1 MCDRIKSLESE
12 LRKVNTVGKY
22 TVQSA
27 AQRSSGNGNPVMS
40 VEHLSHVYR
49 SPQSQV
55 EALADVSF
63 RVAPQEF
70 VCLVGPSGCGKSTL
84 LRLMAGLLQ
93 STRGQVCLNGQL
105 LTGPRRQVG
114 IVFQKANLMPWRSV
128 RDNVVL
134 PLELAGVPREQA
146 LQRAEALIRLV
157 GLTGFERAR
166 PRDLSGGMEQ
176 RVAIARALVH
186 DPEILLLDEPFGAL
200 DAMTRERMS
209 AELLRIWEASRK
221 TVVMVTHNLQE
232 AVFLAD
238 RVLVLSARPG
248 RVRATFDIPLPR
260 PRDVSVQFTLLFGE
274 LAGQVRAAI
283 G

>member
-1 MCDRIKSLESE
+1 MQGQDGL
-12 LRKVNTVGKY
+12 T
-22 TVQSA
+22 
-27 AQRSSGNGNPVMS
+27 PVMA
-40 VEHLSHVYR
+40 VEHLSHVYSGR
-49 SPQSQV
+49 QGSV

-63 RVAPQEF
+63 EVAPQEF

-93 STRGQVCLNGQL
+93 PTSGTVCLDGQM
-105 LTGPRRQVG
+105 LTGPRRQIG

-128 RDNVVL
+128 RDNVGL
-134 PLELAGVPREQA
+134 PLELAHAPREEA
-146 LQRAEALIRLV
+146 QRRADALIELV
-157 GLTGFERAR
+157 GLAGFERAR

-186 DPEILLLDEPFGAL
+186 DPEILLLDEPFGSL

-221 TVVMVTHNLQE
+221 TVVMVTHSIQE

-238 RVLVLSARPG
+238 RVLVLSRRPG
-248 RVRATFDIPLPR
+248 HVRAQFDVPLKR
-260 PRDVSVQFTLLFGE
+260 PRDIAVQYSSLFGE

-283 G
+283 E

>member
-1 MCDRIKSLESE
+1 M
-12 LRKVNTVGKY
+12 
-22 TVQSA
+22 A
-27 AQRSSGNGNPVMS
+27 
-40 VEHLSHVYR
+40 VERLSHVYR
-49 SPQSQV
+49 SPQGQI
-55 EALADVSF
+55 EALSDVAF
-63 RVAPQEF
+63 QVALQEF
-70 VCLVGPSGCGKSTL
+70 LCLVGPSGCGKSTL

-93 STRGQVCLNGQL
+93 PTQGQVRLNGQS

-134 PLELAGVPREQA
+134 PLELAGVPRS
-146 LQRAEALIRLV
+146 EALRRADALIELV
-157 GLTGFERAR
+157 GLAGFERTR
-166 PRDLSGGMEQ
+166 PRNLSGGMEQ

-209 AELLRIWEASRK
+209 IELLRIWEASHK
-221 TVVMVTHNLQE
+221 TVVMVTHNIQE

-238 RVLVLSARPG
+238 RVLVLGPRPG
-248 RVRATFDIPLPR
+248 RIRAMFDIPLPR
-260 PRDVSVQFTLLFGE
+260 PRDIAVQYTLLFGE

>member
-1 MCDRIKSLESE
+1 
-12 LRKVNTVGKY
+12 
-22 TVQSA
+22 
-27 AQRSSGNGNPVMS
+27 MS
-40 VEHLSHVYR
+40 VEHLSHVYG
-49 SPQSQV
+49 SGQGQV
-55 EALADVSF
+55 EALADISF
-63 RVAPQEF
+63 RVAPQEL

-84 LRLMAGLLQ
+84 LRLMAGLLEP
-93 STRGQVCLNGQL
+93 TRGQVCLDGQP

-166 PRDLSGGMEQ
+166 PRNLSGGMEQ

-200 DAMTRERMS
+200 DAMTRERMG

-238 RVLVLSARPG
+238 RVIVLSARPG

>member
-1 MCDRIKSLESE
+1 
-12 LRKVNTVGKY
+12 
-22 TVQSA
+22 
-27 AQRSSGNGNPVMS
+27 MS
-40 VEHLSHVYR
+40 VEHLGHVYGSR
-49 SPQSQV
+49 QGQV
-55 EALADVSF
+55 EALADISF
-63 RVAPQEF
+63 QVAPQEF
-70 VCLVGPSGCGKSTL
+70 VCVVGPSGCGKSTL

-93 STRGQVCLNGQL
+93 PTRGRVCLDGQV

-114 IVFQKANLMPWRSV
+114 VVFQKANLMPWRSV

-146 LQRAEALIRLV
+146 LQRAEALIKLV
-157 GLTGFERAR
+157 GLAGFERAR
-166 PRDLSGGMEQ
+166 PRNLSGGMEQ

-186 DPEILLLDEPFGAL
+186 EPEILLLDEPFGAL

-221 TVVMVTHNLQE
+221 TVVMVTHNIQE

-238 RVLVLSARPG
+238 RVLVLTPRPG
-248 RVRATFDIPLPR
+248 RIRAAFDIPLSR
-260 PRDVSVQFTLLFGE
+260 PRDVAVQFTMLFGE

>member
-1 MCDRIKSLESE
+1 M
-12 LRKVNTVGKY
+12 
-22 TVQSA
+22 A
-27 AQRSSGNGNPVMS
+27 
-40 VEHLSHVYR
+40 VERLGHVYR
-49 SPQSQV
+49 NPQGQI
-55 EALADVSF
+55 EALSDVAF
-63 RVAPQEF
+63 QVAPQEF
-70 VCLVGPSGCGKSTL
+70 LCLVGPSGCGKSTL

-93 STRGQVCLNGQL
+93 PTQGQVRLNGQP

-134 PLELAGVPREQA
+134 PLELAGVPRS
-146 LQRAEALIRLV
+146 EALRRADALIELV
-157 GLTGFERAR
+157 GLAGFERTR
-166 PRDLSGGMEQ
+166 PRNLSGGMEQ

-209 AELLRIWEASRK
+209 IELLRIWEASHK
-221 TVVMVTHNLQE
+221 TVVMVTHNIQE

-238 RVLVLSARPG
+238 RVLVLGPRPG
-248 RVRATFDIPLPR
+248 RIRATFDIPLPR
-260 PRDVSVQFTLLFGE
+260 PRDVAVQYTLLFGE

>member
-1 MCDRIKSLESE
+1 MNRP
-12 LRKVNTVGKY
+12 G
-22 TVQSA
+22 VQVLT
-27 AQRSSGNGNPVMS
+27 SSSQPSGDAPVMA
-40 VEHLSHVYR
+40 VEHVSHVYA
-49 SPQSQV
+49 SPQGQIK
-55 EALADVSF
+55 ALTDVSF
-63 RVAPQEF
+63 EVALQEF

-84 LRLMAGLLQ
+84 LRLMAGLLRPTQ
-93 STRGQVCLNGQL
+93 GQISLDGQP
-105 LTGPRRQVG
+105 LTGPHRQVG
-114 IVFQKANLMPWRSV
+114 IVFQRANLMPWRSV
-128 RDNVVL
+128 RDNVLL
-134 PLELAGVPREQA
+134 PLELEGVSRDQA
-146 LQRAEALIRLV
+146 VERADALIKLV
-157 GLTGFERAR
+157 GLAGFERAR

-176 RVAIARALVH
+176 RVAIARALIH
-186 DPEILLLDEPFGAL
+186 DPEILLFDEPFGSL

-238 RVLVLSARPG
+238 RVLVLTPRPG

-260 PRDVSVQFTLLFGE
+260 PRDIAVQYSMLFGE

>member
-1 MCDRIKSLESE
+1 LASEQTDR
-12 LRKVNTVGKY
+12 
-22 TVQSA
+22 A
-27 AQRSSGNGNPVMS
+27 PVMA
-40 VEHLSHVYR
+40 VEHLSHVY
-49 SPQSQV
+49 SGPQGKL

-63 RVAPQEF
+63 EVAPQEL

-93 STRGQVCLNGQL
+93 PTRGQVCLDGQSL
-105 LTGPRRQVG
+105 AGPRRQVG

-128 RDNVVL
+128 RDNVIL
-134 PLELAGVPREQA
+134 PLELAQVPRQEA
-146 LQRAEALIRLV
+146 ERRADEMIDLV
-157 GLTGFERAR
+157 GLIGFERTR

-176 RVAIARALVH
+176 RVAIARALAH
-186 DPEILLLDEPFGAL
+186 DPKILLLDEPFGSL

-209 AELLRIWEASRK
+209 AELLRIWAASRK
-221 TVVMVTHNLQE
+221 TVVMVTHSIQE

-238 RVLVLSARPG
+238 RVLVLSPRPG

-260 PRDVSVQFTLLFGE
+260 PRDIAMQYGMLFGE

>member
-1 MCDRIKSLESE
+1 MSNFKGVASES
-12 LRKVNTVGKY
+12 VN
-22 TVQSA
+22 QHI
-27 AQRSSGNGNPVMS
+27 GNTAPVMA
-40 VEHLSHVYR
+40 VERLGHIYST
-49 SPQSQV
+49 PQGQL
-55 EALADVSF
+55 EALSDVSF
-63 RVAPQEF
+63 QVAPQEF

-93 STRGQVCLNGQL
+93 PTRGQVCLDGQP
-105 LTGPRRQVG
+105 LTGPRRQIG
-114 IVFQKANLMPWRSV
+114 IVFQRANLMPWRSV

-134 PLELAGVPREQA
+134 PLEMAGVPHAQA
-146 LQRAEALIRLV
+146 VHRADALIELV
-157 GLTGFERAR
+157 GLAGFERAR
-166 PRDLSGGMEQ
+166 PRNLSGGMEQ

-186 DPEILLLDEPFGAL
+186 DPEILLLDEPFGSL

-221 TVVMVTHNLQE
+221 TVVMVTHSIQE

-238 RVLVLSARPG
+238 RVVVLSPRPG

-260 PRDVSVQFTLLFGE
+260 PRDIAVQYGMLFGE

>member
-1 MCDRIKSLESE
+1 M
-12 LRKVNTVGKY
+12 
-22 TVQSA
+22 A
-27 AQRSSGNGNPVMS
+27 
-40 VEHLSHVYR
+40 VERLSHVYR
-49 SPQSQV
+49 SSQGQI
-55 EALADVSF
+55 EALNEVAF
-63 RVAPQEF
+63 QVAPQEF
-70 VCLVGPSGCGKSTL
+70 LCLVGPSGCGKSTL

-93 STRGQVCLNGQL
+93 PTQGQVCLNGQP

-134 PLELAGVPREQA
+134 PLELAGVPRS
-146 LQRAEALIRLV
+146 EALRRADALIELV
-157 GLTGFERAR
+157 GLAGFERTP
-166 PRDLSGGMEQ
+166 PRNLSGGMEQ

-209 AELLRIWEASRK
+209 IELLRIWEASHK
-221 TVVMVTHNLQE
+221 TVVMVTHNIQE

-238 RVLVLSARPG
+238 RVLVLGPRPG
-248 RVRATFDIPLPR
+248 HIRAAFDIPLPR
-260 PRDVSVQFTLLFGE
+260 PRDIAVQYTLLFGE

>member
-1 MCDRIKSLESE
+1 M
-12 LRKVNTVGKY
+12 
-22 TVQSA
+22 A
-27 AQRSSGNGNPVMS
+27 
-40 VEHLSHVYR
+40 VERLSHVYR
-49 SPQSQV
+49 SPQGQI
-55 EALADVSF
+55 EALNDVAF
-63 RVAPQEF
+63 QVAPQEF
-70 VCLVGPSGCGKSTL
+70 LCLVGPSGCGKSTL

-93 STRGQVCLNGQL
+93 PTRGQVRLNGQP

-134 PLELAGVPREQA
+134 PLELAGVPRS
-146 LQRAEALIRLV
+146 EALRRADALIELV
-157 GLTGFERAR
+157 GLAGFERTR
-166 PRDLSGGMEQ
+166 PRNLSGGMEQ

-209 AELLRIWEASRK
+209 TELLRIWEASHK
-221 TVVMVTHNLQE
+221 TVVMVTHNIQE

-238 RVLVLSARPG
+238 RVLVLGPRPG
-248 RVRATFDIPLPR
+248 RIRATFDIPLPR
-260 PRDVSVQFTLLFGE
+260 PRDVAVQYTLLFGE